1 VREACPSPPARPTHS
16 PLQKTHPSHAATRTK
31 YTAVLAAARVIT
43 GVIAPKPLPE
53 PLTALEAETD
63 RVWSTRPL
71 CPIHAPPSTV
81 YTEQVHAALTD
92 TGTRKPLMILP

>member
-53 PLTALEAETD
+53 PLTALEAEAERLVALGAT
-63 RVWSTRPL
+63 RVERHEP
-71 CPIHAPPSTV
+71 APPMTAGHLV
-81 YTEQVHAALTD
+81 MTD
-92 TGTRKPLMILP
+92 PEGNVFCLD